1 VNPENATQKAA
12 VEAVDLD
19 ALRASLFDSD
29 SGRGLLKQIE
39 ELATKLTSPV
49 TLMEVCGTHTHAI
62 AAAGL
67 RRLMPEKV
75 RLVSGPGCPVC
86 VTPIGWV
93 DHAVALSALPDTI
106 ITTFGDL
113 MRVPSSHGTLEEAR
127 ASGADIR
134 ICYST
139 RDALQVARDNPSQ
152 RVIFLAVGFETT
164 APTIAGALAEAERDE
179 VGNFMIL
186 PGHKT
191 MPGPLRVLV
200 DDETVDLNGLL
211 CPGHVS
217 VIIGSDAY
225 HEIAESGVPCSV
237 VGFAPNDVLTGVIDL
252 LEQVL
257 AKKSVVTNLYKRV
270 VKPEGN
276 PAALKLLD
284 RFFETA
290 DADWRG
296 LGPIPDSGL
305 KLRAAYAHRDASLI
319 AVDLPTPREPKGC
332 RCGEV
337 LRGTINPPEC
347 PLFGNGCDP
356 QHAVGACMVSSE
368 GTCAAWYRHERLAM
382 ATPAE

>member
-1 VNPENATQKAA
+1 MNPQNATPTITQADA
-12 VEAVDLD
+12 DLE
-19 ALRASLFDSD
+19 ALRASLFDSQA
-29 SGRGLLKQIE
+29 GRGLLKEIE
-39 ELATKLTSPV
+39 ELATQLTSTV

-93 DHAVALSALPDTI
+93 DHAVALAALPDTI
-106 ITTFGDL
+106 VTTFGDL

-127 ASGADIR
+127 ATGSDIR

-139 RDALQVARDNPSQ
+139 RDALQVARDNPDQ

-164 APTIAGALAEAERDE
+164 APTIAGALAEAERDG

-200 DDETVDLNGLL
+200 DDESVDLHGLL

-217 VIIGSDAY
+217 VIIGSEAY
-225 HEIAESGVPCSV
+225 QEIAQSGVPCTV

-252 LEQVL
+252 LKQILSDQHKV
-257 AKKSVVTNLYKRV
+257 SNQYKRV

-276 PAALKLLD
+276 PAALQLLD
-284 RFFETA
+284 KFFEPA

-296 LGPIPDSGL
+296 LGPIPESGL
-305 KLRAAYAHRDASLI
+305 TLRAEYAHRDASLI
-319 AVDLPTPREPKGC
+319 QVDLPTPREPKGC

-337 LRGTINPPEC
+337 LRGSINPPEC
-347 PLFGNGCDP
+347 PLFAKGCDP

-382 ATPAE
+382 SE

>member
-1 VNPENATQKAA
+1 MSTPSNSGFS
-12 VEAVDLD
+12 VDIN
-19 ALRASLFDSD
+19 ALRESLFDSKA
-29 SGRGLLKQIE
+29 GRVLLKQIE
-39 ELATKLTSPV
+39 KLAVGLTAPV

-93 DHAVALSALPDTI
+93 DHAVALAALPDVI
-106 ITTFGDL
+106 VTTFGDL
-113 MRVPSSHGTLEEAR
+113 MRVPSSTGTLEEAR
-127 ASGADIR
+127 AGGSDIR

-139 RDALQVARDNPSQ
+139 RDALQIARDNPER

-164 APTIAGALAEAERDE
+164 APTIAGALAEAEKE
-179 VGNFMIL
+179 GLPNFMIL
-186 PGHKT
+186 PGNKT

-225 HEIAESGVPCSV
+225 QQIAAAGVPCAV

-252 LEQVL
+252 LEQIL
-257 AKKSVVTNLYKRV
+257 GEKSVVTNLYKRV
-270 VKPEGN
+270 VKPGGN
-276 PAALKLLD
+276 PAALQLLD
-284 RFFETA
+284 HFFETT

-296 LGPIPDSGL
+296 LGPIADSGL
-305 KLRAAYAHRDASLI
+305 KLRPAYAHRDASLI
-319 AVDLPTPREPKGC
+319 DVDLPIPQEPKGC

-337 LRGTINPPEC
+337 LRGTINPPDC
-347 PLFGNGCDP
+347 PLFGKGCDP

-368 GTCAAWYRHERLAM
+368 GTCAAWYRHERLV
-382 ATPAE
+382 TT